1 MKKCEVHANGEK
13 YTADFYGV
21 FQLSTVIDPSPMIGG
36 HPGGVIAYPV
46 AVVDFGDGD
55 GLINLP
61 IEEIARVYEAKEKTN
76 IKVVFKDNRES
87 IFDANVFGFE
97 DDGYCYL
104 DYVDDEDNGKLVACI
119 PLFEVKYLNFVEVEE

>member
-1 MKKCEVHANGEK
+1 MKKCEVICNGEK

-55 GLINLP
+55 GLINLS
-61 IEEIARVYEAKEKTN
+61 IEKIAKVYE
-76 IKVVFKDNRES
+76 
-87 IFDANVFGFE
+87 
-97 DDGYCYL
+97 
-104 DYVDDEDNGKLVACI
+104 
-119 PLFEVKYLNFVEVEE
+119 VENE

>member
-1 MKKCEVHANGEK
+1 MKKCEVHCNDKK

-61 IEEIARVYEAKEKTN
+61 IEEIAKVYEVEDEKE
-76 IKVVFKDNRES
+76 ISV
-87 IFDANVFGFE
+87 
-97 DDGYCYL
+97 
-104 DYVDDEDNGKLVACI
+104 
-119 PLFEVKYLNFVEVEE
+119 

>member
-1 MKKCEVHANGEK
+1 MKKCEALCNGEK

-21 FQLSTVIDPSPMIGG
+21 FQLSTVIAPSIMVGG

-61 IEEIARVYEAKEKTN
+61 IEKIARVYE
-76 IKVVFKDNRES
+76 
-87 IFDANVFGFE
+87 
-97 DDGYCYL
+97 
-104 DYVDDEDNGKLVACI
+104 
-119 PLFEVKYLNFVEVEE
+119 EEE

>member
-1 MKKCEVHANGEK
+1 MKKCEVIANGEK

-46 AVVDFGDGD
+46 AVVNFGDGD

-61 IEEIARVYEAKEKTN
+61 IENIAKVYE
-76 IKVVFKDNRES
+76 VV
-87 IFDANVFGFE
+87 
-97 DDGYCYL
+97 
-104 DYVDDEDNGKLVACI
+104 DE
-119 PLFEVKYLNFVEVEE
+119 